1 MVRDSNSFGNTVA
14 IISGYSV
21 MQRSIWAPKALLTVL

>member
-1 MVRDSNSFGNTVA
+1 MVRDSNSFGNIVA

-21 MQRSIWAPKALLTVL
+21 MQCSFWAAKVLLTVL